1 MTSDRIWPK
10 EEENTDRISLLL
22 LDKSTTEATTVYLGM
37 GFSVTTIFEQQIA
50 FLHMAVKSAY

>member
-22 LDKSTTEATTVYLGM
+22 LDKGTTKAATVYSGM
-37 GFSVTTIFEQQIA
+37 GFSVTTIFKQQIA
-50 FLHMAVKSAY
+50 FLRIAVKSAY